1 MLTAPFNGS
10 ILYNI
15 LKNERIFNMALFL
28 NKILATL
35 IIPLMLNTSLP
46 FFSILKLVN
55 YPKQVIS
62 VSEEGIGSEADPVYF
77 TAHRG
82 VTATA
87 PENSLPSYEKAVE
100 LGYYSAECD
109 IRLTKDGHW
118 VLSHNSSTSKMFWVD
133 VEVEASTLAE
143 LKELEYMSGANF
155 WEYDD
160 LHIATLDEYLDIFV
174 GSNTRPQIEIKSEDY
189 DSLYT
194 IIDAVKAKGLAEQ
207 SIVISFDL
215 KQLEVIHE
223 LDSSIELWYL
233 VDEITEENISEAKAI
248 SDNVWLSANFEEN
261 DEASI
266 KLAVDAEVPVSFW
279 TVNTV
284 EDAKMLYD
292 MGIRYI
298 ETDILC
304 N

>member
-46 FFSILKLVN
+46 FFSILKIVN

-62 VSEEGIGSEADPVYF
+62 VSENGIGSEADPVYF

-118 VLSHNSSTSKMFWVD
+118 VLSHNSSTSKMFWLD
-133 VEVEASTLAE
+133 VEVEASTLEE
-143 LKELEYMSGANF
+143 LREFSYMSGANF
-155 WEYDD
+155 WEYEG
-160 LHIATLDEYLDIFV
+160 LRIATLDEYLDIFV

-189 DSLYT
+189 DTLYT
-194 IIDAVKAKGLAEQ
+194 IVDAVKAKGLAEQ

-223 LDSSIELWYL
+223 LDPSIELWYL
-233 VDEITEENISEAKAI
+233 VDEITEENIAEAKAI
-248 SDNVWLSANFEEN
+248 GDNVWLSANYEEN

-266 KLAVDAEVPVSFW
+266 RLAVDAEIPVSFW

-284 EDAKMLYD
+284 EDAKKLYD
-292 MGIRYI
+292 MGIGYI

>member
-1 MLTAPFNGS
+1 
-10 ILYNI
+10 
-15 LKNERIFNMALFL
+15 MALFL

-46 FFSILKLVN
+46 FFSILKIVN

-62 VSEEGIGSEADPVYF
+62 VSENGIGSEADPVYF

-109 IRLTKDGHW
+109 IRLTKDGYW
-118 VLSHNSSTSKMFWVD
+118 VLSHNSSTSKMFWLD
-133 VEVEASTLAE
+133 VEVEASTLEE
-143 LKELEYMSGANF
+143 LREFSYMSGANF
-155 WEYDD
+155 WEYEG
-160 LHIATLDEYLDIFV
+160 LRIATLDEYLDIFV

-189 DSLYT
+189 DTLYT
-194 IIDAVKAKGLAEQ
+194 IVDAVKAKGLAEQ

-223 LDSSIELWYL
+223 LDPSIELWYL
-233 VDEITEENISEAKAI
+233 VDEITEENIAEAKAI
-248 SDNVWLSANFEEN
+248 GDNVWLSANYEEN

-266 KLAVDAEVPVSFW
+266 RLAVDAEIPVSFW

-284 EDAKMLYD
+284 EDAKKLYD